1 MINNRLTYGKP
12 VSSKPASGLPAAWL
26 LLLLSLVFSC
36 HCGKSPLAPYGK
48 SFENI
53 MKSDTGIFRG
63 TNFRMS
69 SENIK
74 SIEPEGLKEED
85 NSEGINYLFYELK
98 VDTSTSYTIAYSCPD
113 NKLKNIETDIYLLN
127 EPQAAD
133 LFNAFKKYFNTRYG
147 NSITSGDF
155 FIWSATTSSGKIK
168 IELAD
173 ESPTYKRGKITL
185 VVRTANEDEQ

>member
-1 MINNRLTYGKP
+1 MRTP
-12 VSSKPASGLPAAWL
+12 KPACGRPAACL
-26 LLLLSLVFSC
+26 ILFLSLFVAC

-48 SFENI
+48 TFETI

-69 SENIK
+69 SEDIK
-74 SIEPEGLKEED
+74 AIESDAPKEED
-85 NSEGINYLFYELK
+85 ANDGINYLFYELK
-98 VDTSTSYTIAYSCPD
+98 ADSSTSYTLAYNCPN
-113 NKLKNIETDIYLLN
+113 NKLKSIETDIYLLN

-133 LFNAFKKYFNTRYG
+133 VFNSFKKYFDTRYG
-147 NSITSGDF
+147 NSLTSGDF

-168 IELAD
+168 VELAD

-185 VVRTANEDEQ
+185 VVRTVNDDEQ